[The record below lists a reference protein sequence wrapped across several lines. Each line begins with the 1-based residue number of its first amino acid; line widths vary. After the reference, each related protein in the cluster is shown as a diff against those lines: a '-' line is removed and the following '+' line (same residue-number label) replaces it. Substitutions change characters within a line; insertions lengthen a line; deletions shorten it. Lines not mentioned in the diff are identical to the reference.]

1 MQCTGAGAAA
11 ARCAALLAFLVCS
24 KSAMTYY
31 AQAGQVGHHILSGGL
46 EGSPVT
52 APLSHAGQDSESTWG
67 IRRWRDRGDENASG
81 TTRAV
86 IASMHG
92 DPAQATIRVGRQDF
106 VCDNDI
112 CASLHE
118 CWRNDPPARDLVAA
132 SPQAVRGVP
141 IIAAGMVHVV
151 IG

>member
-1 MQCTGAGAAA
+1 ML
-11 ARCAALLAFLVCS
+11 ALAC
-24 KSAMTYY
+24 
-31 AQAGQVGHHILSGGL
+31 QVGYRILSGGL
-46 EGSPVT
+46 EGSPA
-52 APLSHAGQDSESTWG
+52 APLLSHAGPDSESTCG

-118 CWRNDPPARDLVAA
+118 CWRNDPPAWDIVDA
-132 SPQAVRGVP
+132 SPQAVRGIHSVVGDGSWRGACYNR
-141 IIAAGMVHVV
+141 IDTSSKYRTGASRHNTGAA
-151 IG
+151 